1 MLRIYLTE
9 AFKNIKS
16 NITLS
21 VIIVLLFTFLI
32 QIVSHS
38 FAWVTY
44 NFWSTDL
51 YNSGME
57 YETYIEYAVYSL
69 EIKGGSDYDHNIL
82 KYEKIKRDPEDYN
95 KIIEIIPLTEE
106 EIAYNDSVVASYQ
119 KFTDKLNTIDGFIGT
134 DRYWNFLPSDNGKA
148 YELSLEGLG
157 DRSPYGQLEG
167 LRMQYMDLGYTSEEI
182 DQFCTYN
189 CIRINI
195 DTILMEGFTY
205 CEGEGFTEEN
215 LDFEYLRTEDG
226 TMPTVPVVMGFEFK
240 DYFDIGDVFGHPDA
254 RYNELMLEK
263 GNTVSGSSDQDYG
276 QFVVVGFL
284 TEDTTMEY
292 SPGVRRNIDDYIIVP
307 YVPNTPEYFP
317 NGSIKSQARAFY
329 QKLPNKI
336 IYIDKENELKVVD
349 ELTKA
354 LAEDPVVG
362 TYYRLEK
369 NTQANAVYSQ
379 MFNKMMINYALIAG
393 STLVFCVAVII
404 LIIINKFNS
413 NIKDTAIHRLVGA
426 TVSDSVKAYILEF
439 AIYLLC
445 ADILSHY
452 VYIIYAIDPTSS
464 VLSGFWMSM
473 MIGGVKVRL
482 MYPLMI
488 AIDILFI
495 AIVAIVAY
503 ICSAKLDT
511 ATIIKGKE

>member
-1 MLRIYLTE
+1 
-9 AFKNIKS
+9 
-16 NITLS
+16 
-21 VIIVLLFTFLI
+21 
-32 QIVSHS
+32 
-38 FAWVTY
+38 
-44 NFWSTDL
+44 
-51 YNSGME
+51 
-57 YETYIEYAVYSL
+57 
-69 EIKGGSDYDHNIL
+69 
-82 KYEKIKRDPEDYN
+82 
-95 KIIEIIPLTEE
+95 
-106 EIAYNDSVVASYQ
+106 
-119 KFTDKLNTIDGFIGT
+119 
-134 DRYWNFLPSDNGKA
+134 
-148 YELSLEGLG
+148 
-157 DRSPYGQLEG
+157 
-167 LRMQYMDLGYTSEEI
+167 
-182 DQFCTYN
+182 
-189 CIRINI
+189 
-195 DTILMEGFTY
+195 MEGFTY

-488 AIDILFI
+488 VIDILFI